1 MSHYDRLESIK
12 SPGIISLMDTSGYGE
27 VNVTA
32 SRIVTLYLAKGN
44 NPGGEGEGGGSPFL
58 CSSKIDTMKIKK

>member
-1 MSHYDRLESIK
+1 
-12 SPGIISLMDTSGYGE
+12 MDTSGYGE
-27 VNVTA
+27 VNVIA